1 MLVKV
6 SKSFLRKS
14 WDAGIDVLKGKNV
27 ERMIEKK
34 EKLKPLFDKR
44 NARLGTVDY
53 DGYQRAANK
62 ADAMIN
68 REKLKTTVTRGGMFG
83 GIVAGAVHGAT
94 AGDSNESKPEQ
105 YKMAAESDRPNI
117 PVDTSKPTSASP
129 TDGMDYYDYQEW
141 VAAETGNAPDRTNLP
156 VLGKEADNS
165 PLKVA
170 HELGCD
176 LYVIDAIKGYQGE
189 REIIKEAADTD
200 TIVDT
205 AETAAE
211 TTKKLNLKDRL
222 AKRRGSKLLGAAM
235 IAGAGYAAAQ
245 GASRMFANRPDFRH
259 DWYN

>member
-62 ADAMIN
+62 ADAMIR

-83 GIVAGAVHGAT
+83 GIAAGAVQGAT
-94 AGDSNESKPEQ
+94 SGSPSENPPEQ

-156 VLGKEADNS
+156 VLGKEEDNS

-176 LYVIDAIKGYQGE
+176 LYVIDAIKGYQGD
-189 REIIKEAADTD
+189 REIIKEAGLPPTEFMD
-200 TIVDT
+200 
-205 AETAAE
+205 ETSSRGIGKAV
-211 TTKKLNLKDRL
+211 KDRL
-222 AKRRGSKLLGAAM
+222 AKSRGSKLLGAAM

>member
-1 MLVKV
+1 MLVKI

-44 NARLGTVDY
+44 NARLGKVDY

-68 REKLKTTVTRGGMFG
+68 REKLKTKVTRGGLFG
-83 GIVAGAVHGAT
+83 GIVAGAAHGAT
-94 AGDSNESKPEQ
+94 AGGASEASPEQ

-156 VLGKEADNS
+156 VLGKDEANT

-176 LYVIDAIKGYQGE
+176 LYVIDAIKGYQGD
-189 REIIKEAADTD
+189 REIIKEAGIPPAEYTD
-200 TIVDT
+200 EITSNPISRSF
-205 AETAAE
+205 
-211 TTKKLNLKDRL
+211 KDRL
-222 AKRRGSKLLGAAM
+222 AKSRGSKLLGAAM

-245 GASRMFANRPDFRH
+245 GASRLFANRPDFRH

>member
-14 WDAGIDVLKGKNV
+14 WDAGMDVLKGKNV
-27 ERMIEKK
+27 ERMIDKK
-34 EKLKPLFDKR
+34 EKLKTLFDKR
-44 NARLGTVDY
+44 NARLGKVDY

-68 REKLKTTVTRGGMFG
+68 REKMKTTVTRGGLFG

-94 AGDSNESKPEQ
+94 AGGANEAQPEQ

-156 VLGKEADNS
+156 VLGKDEANS

-211 TTKKLNLKDRL
+211 TAKKFNLKNRL
-222 AKRRGSKLLGAAM
+222 AKSRGSKLLGAAM
-235 IAGAGYAAAQ
+235 IAGTGYAAAQ
-245 GASRMFANRPDFRH
+245 GASRLFANRPDFRH

>member
-14 WDAGIDVLKGKNV
+14 WDAAIDIAKGKNV

-44 NARLGTVDY
+44 NARLGAVDY

-62 ADAMIN
+62 ADAMIG
-68 REKLKTTVTRGGMFG
+68 REKLKTTVTRGGLFG
-83 GIVAGAVHGAT
+83 GIVGGAIHGSSA
-94 AGDSNESKPEQ
+94 AANNDQLEQ
-105 YKMAAESDRPNI
+105 YKMASEDDHPNI

-141 VAAETGNAPDRTNLP
+141 VAAETGNTPDRTNLP
-156 VLGKEADNS
+156 VLGKEEANS

-176 LYVIDAIKGYQGE
+176 LYVVDAIKGYMGE
-189 REIIKEAADTD
+189 REIIKEAAGEDV
-200 TIVDT
+200 IVD
-205 AETAAE
+205 AAE
-211 TTKKLNLKDRL
+211 SAKPKFNMKARL
-222 AKRRGSKLLGAAM
+222 AKSRGSKLLGAAM
-235 IAGAGYAAAQ
+235 LAGAGYAAAQ
-245 GASRMFANRPDFRH
+245 GASRMFANRPNFRH